1 MKQGMEPMIEA
12 LSQDNLKEE
21 EQLLFCYFSKYY
33 PLESDKRISKV
44 TIENGFLKPVIL
56 IETRDLNGMSSIIR
70 EPYKRNITKA
80 KKRKEASD
88 QFLFQMT
95 VKLSTYSQK
104 GVELLEQVQAR
115 GNSQERSQILEVLTK
130 LQENRPI
137 G

>member
-80 KKRKEASD
+80 KKKKRSIGSIFIPNDGK
-88 QFLFQMT
+88 T
-95 VKLSTYSQK
+95 IYILSK
-104 GVELLEQVQAR
+104 
-115 GNSQERSQILEVLTK
+115 RSGIIRTST
-130 LQENRPI
+130 